1 MKNTNPDGLAL
12 PTTPDSR
19 YSLTIK
25 RNLIARYMF
34 YLAFENSL
42 EPGYVT
48 EKPWDAHIAGRCS
61 FICRS

>member
-1 MKNTNPDGLAL
+1 MRNNNPDGIYLENSR
-12 PTTPDSR
+12 DSNYR
-19 YSLTIK
+19 LLLK
-25 RNLIARYMF
+25 RQLIARYMF